1 MMRLSR
7 LFEIT
12 YLLLERQNVTAR
24 ALAERFEVSARTI
37 YRDIEELSAAG
48 IPVYMQ
54 KGRNGGISLMPDFI
68 LDKTVL
74 TAREKEQV
82 LSALSAVSAAS
93 RHEGVVIEKLSA
105 LFGSRAA
112 NWIEV
117 DFSGWGWGQIAKDN
131 FDLIKS
137 AILERRVLS
146 FTYYG
151 GQAYGS
157 RRVAEPLKLVFRGQA
172 WYLFAWCRERRARRF
187 FKLSRIEELTVSD
200 ETFERTSPEQAIPEM
215 MPAQNEKILVR
226 LRADDAVSFRIF
238 DDFPHDAI
246 KPNGE
251 NGLIVETLMPDGD
264 WLVSYLLS
272 YGSSVDVLEPPV
284 LRAKIK
290 AALQLMCRRYEENM
304 T

>member
-1 MMRLSR
+1 MMRMSR

-24 ALAERFEVSARTI
+24 ALAERFEVSVRTI
-37 YRDIEELSAAG
+37 YRDVEELSAAG

-74 TAREKEQV
+74 TAQEKEQV
-82 LSALSAVSAAS
+82 LSALAALSAAN

-117 DFSGWGWGQIAKDN
+117 DFSGWGWGQIAKDD
-131 FDLIKS
+131 FALIKS

-146 FTYYG
+146 FTYHG
-151 GQAYGS
+151 GQAYAS

-172 WYLFAWCRERRARRF
+172 WYLFAWCRKRRAPRF

-200 ETFERTSPEQAIPEM
+200 ETFDREVPERALPETM
-215 MPAQNEKILVR
+215 LAQNVKILVR

-238 DDFPHDAI
+238 DEFPHGAI
-246 KPNGE
+246 KPDGE
-251 NGLIVETLMPDGD
+251 NGLIVESLMPDGD

-272 YGSSVDVLEPPV
+272 YGSCIDVLEPPV

-290 AALQLMCRRYEENM
+290 AELEFMYRRYEENM